1 MLARLKRLCNLDAS
15 ERPDESKAAS
25 THHTLKEKPMFSKDG
40 KVKDLKTPNI
50 VQEVWHNGGFIKWA
64 DAKVHVMSHVLH
76 YGSSVFEG
84 IRCYKTE
91 RGPAIF
97 RLNEHIQRLMNSAK
111 IYRMDHKWTLD
122 QLVAASVELVQRSGM
137 DQCYIRPI
145 IFRSLDPDRPAFG
158 VNPFPNPLDAYIGA
172 WDWGKYLGDE
182 AIEQGVDVCVS
193 TWNRLT
199 PNSMPAM
206 AKSGANYMN
215 SQLIKMEALLNGFAE
230 GIALD
235 DRGYVSEGS
244 GENLFVVSG
253 GKVITPPLSSSIL
266 PGITRDSVIQIC
278 GLLGIPVLETGVQR
292 AALYVA
298 DELFFS
304 GTAAE
309 ITPIRSVDRITVG
322 DGKRGEIT
330 SRIQH
335 IFFEITSGKREAPG
349 PWLTYV
355 RDVAK
360 PSEEIETRE
369 KNNGRTGRVVRE
381 ETAEESQPAM
391 NYRAVATD

>member
-1 MLARLKRLCNLDAS
+1 
-15 ERPDESKAAS
+15 
-25 THHTLKEKPMFSKDG
+25 MFSKDG
-40 KVKDLKTPNI
+40 NAKESSSPKICDV
-50 VQEVWHNGGFIKWA
+50 VWHDGEFIQWT
-64 DAKVHVMSHVLH
+64 DARVHVMSHVLH
-76 YGSSVFEG
+76 YGSSIFEG
-84 IRCYKTE
+84 IRCYSTNQ
-91 RGPAIF
+91 GPAIF
-97 RLNEHIQRLMNSAK
+97 RLREHMQRLINSAK
-111 IYRMDHKWTLD
+111 IYRMDHSWSLENLCD
-122 QLVAASVELVQRSGM
+122 AAVELVKRSGM
-137 DQCYIRPI
+137 NQCYIRPI
-145 IFRSLDPDRPAFG
+145 LFRSLDEAHPAFG
-158 VNPFPNPLDAYIGA
+158 VNPFPNPLACYIGA

-182 AIEQGVDVCVS
+182 AIERGVDVCVS

-244 GENLFVVSG
+244 GENIFLVSG
-253 GKVITPPLSSSIL
+253 DVVLTPPLSSSIL

-278 GLLGIPVLETGVQR
+278 QELGITVKERTIQR

-322 DGKRGEIT
+322 KGGRGEIT
-330 SRIQH
+330 TKIQKA
-335 IFFEITSGKREAPG
+335 FFEITKGERKAPG
-349 PWLTYV
+349 DWLTYI
-355 RDVAK
+355 ATAN
-360 PSEEIETRE
+360 PS
-369 KNNGRTGRVVRE
+369 KSGNNGYSGKLEGSTNGE
-381 ETAEESQPAM
+381 GEPALT
-391 NYRAVATD
+391 YQTITRD